1 MTSLI
6 YARVFSKWIE
16 NDIITKDELGT
27 IKKRIDIFINWL
39 FIIIVVSEIRYQD
52 RLTHVPAS
60 NVS

>member
-39 FIIIVVSEIRYQD
+39 FIIIVVI
-52 RLTHVPAS
+52 S
-60 NVS
+60 NYNNN